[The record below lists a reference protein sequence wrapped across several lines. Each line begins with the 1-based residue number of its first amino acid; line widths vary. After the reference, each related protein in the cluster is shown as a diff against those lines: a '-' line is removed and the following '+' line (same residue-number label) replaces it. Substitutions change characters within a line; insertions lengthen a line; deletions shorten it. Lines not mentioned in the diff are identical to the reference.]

1 MRAIPSSFSWRHKL
15 GRAAWGVVY
24 TLAFRPSPKP
34 LHFWRRWLLRLMG
47 ARIEEGAN
55 IHPSVTIWAPWNL
68 TMRRLACLAPHVDCY
83 NVEPIEV
90 GARATVSQYSYLC
103 GATHDYERLDLP
115 LIPAPISIGAYAWIC
130 ADVFIAPGV
139 TVGEGAV
146 VGARSSVYKDVQP
159 WTVVAGNPARF
170 VKRRVLADSDGR

>member
-83 NVEPIEV
+83 NVAPVEV
-90 GARATVSQYSYLC
+90 GERATVSQYSYLC